1 MTPLQKLIFDALTLA
16 YRAAGEGLY
25 LLGDEEANLPTIDPA
40 DFLMAYSMTTGD
52 EDWEN
57 FALRLSMRVA
67 EMEKLERKALEAN
80 GWV

>member
-1 MTPLQKLIFDALTLA
+1 MTPLQKLIFDALTFA
-16 YRAAGEGLY
+16 EIAAGEGIY
-25 LLGDEEANLPTIDPA
+25 FTKTHKRPGIDPA
-40 DFLMAYSMTTGD
+40 DFLLAYSMTTGD

-67 EMEKLERKALEAN
+67 EMEALERKALEAN

>member
-1 MTPLQKLIFDALTLA
+1 MTPLQKLIFDALTFA
-16 YRAAGEGLY
+16 EIASGEGFY
-25 LLGDEEANLPTIDPA
+25 FTKTHNRPEIDPA